1 MQAWWVMKTCAAFFS
16 DPREFCM
23 MDDDVFV
30 LDSVVVALGAFATAD
45 LVCQADLDHGDAY

>member
-1 MQAWWVMKTCAAFFS
+1 
-16 DPREFCM
+16 M